1 MKHIKKVFLFLFFL
15 SFFFACKT
23 TEANI
28 YTIPQEEGQ
37 LIFLRPVD
45 LVDKSFILQKATFD
59 ITVKII
65 DFSVTDENIVN
76 YTLYFPYQYYDFINQ
91 AELFFST
98 DSESKISLENVKI
111 LYKDF
116 DRKKNLEVRYSAD
129 ISGEKVRKL
138 LENPENSRIGLS
150 IDNQTTFFNSKAFS
164 QKLYELGVI
173 IL

>member
-1 MKHIKKVFLFLFFL
+1 MKHIKKVFLFLFFI

-116 DRKKNLEVRYSAD
+116 DRKKNLEVRYSAG

>member
-1 MKHIKKVFLFLFFL
+1 MKHIKKVFLFLFFI
-15 SFFFACKT
+15 SFFFARKT

-45 LVDKSFILQKATFD
+45 LVDNSFILQKATFD

-91 AELFFST
+91 TELFFST

>member
-1 MKHIKKVFLFLFFL
+1 MKQIKKVFLFLFFI

-28 YTIPQEEGQ
+28 YTIPQENGQ
-37 LIFLRPVD
+37 LIFLRPVE
-45 LVDKSFILQKATFD
+45 LVNKSFILKKTTFD
-59 ITVKII
+59 ITVKIL
-65 DFSVTDENIVN
+65 DFSITDDNVVN

-129 ISGEKVRKL
+129 ISGEKIQKL
-138 LENPENSRIGLS
+138 LENPEHSRIGLS
-150 IDNQTTFFNSKAFS
+150 IDNQTTFFYSKAFS
-164 QKLYELGVI
+164 QRLYELGVI
-173 IL
+173 VL

>member
-1 MKHIKKVFLFLFFL
+1 MKHIKKVFLFLFFI

-45 LVDKSFILQKATFD
+45 LVDNSFILQKATFD

-91 AELFFST
+91 TELFFST